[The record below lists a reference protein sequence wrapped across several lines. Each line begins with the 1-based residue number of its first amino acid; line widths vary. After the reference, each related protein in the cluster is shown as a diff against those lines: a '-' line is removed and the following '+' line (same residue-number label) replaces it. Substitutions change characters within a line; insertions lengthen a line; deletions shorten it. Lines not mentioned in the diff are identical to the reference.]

1 MPPPTAPGVPYTL
14 AHTSTPGWDTPWTP
28 KPAAQG
34 PSRPSRPNSSYGFVE
49 EEALPD
55 ENEKRLSGWS
65 RRRKQLRSFILVNT
79 YVPLLFRFIN
89 IAFTGAALGMAIR
102 IRNIELRHDAMGAVG
117 SSPTVVIIF
126 APLTLVHVMAAI
138 YLEYFGRPL
147 GLWRTSA
154 KLAHTLS
161 EVLFICAWSA
171 ALSLCFDNFFTSLIP
186 CASASSTAWYNQLP
200 RPISDVPGLE
210 GTYGDSICDFQLSL
224 ICLVGVGLIAYFYF
238 PDPPGGCDNV
248 IILLSSTCT
257 PQRVFPSILGMPKA
271 SRVRPVAHH
280 SSVKLKKS
288 LTNSNDASTSG
299 VAGLGEVSGSRTL
312 ELQLEPERGP
322 VVQQKK
328 KEKQQEKRQAFLQKL
343 EPSTRQFSKSHER
356 RMKRKARE
364 QLSGGLNDLQS
375 ALASLEEDARG
386 DDSAPAV
393 TIADAEDP
401 QTTAK
406 SKIKPGAIGKGS
418 SAPLSKAQRKRA
430 FELERLRHPLILK
443 NPDFSSNPFQ
453 TIRTH
458 AQNTLLKHDA

>member
-1 MPPPTAPGVPYTL
+1 MSTSPRQRPPSLPSTVSLNHATSLRSFRRPPPPVTAVVTSPPWARDEPPSPKEQTGSIHEGNHATESRISDVASLQSSPDQGASRWWTFTLPRPRQDEDFERLPSTPRERKGFRDLSLGWMPTATSLRESSTFLRREKEKEPENGTPYLSISMPPPAAPAVPYTL
-14 AHTSTPGWDTPWTP
+14 SHTSTPGWDTPWTP

-34 PSRPSRPNSSYGFVE
+34 PSRPSRPNSYGFVE
-49 EEALPD
+49 EVLPD

-224 ICLVGVGLIAYFYF
+224 ICLVGVGLIAY
-238 PDPPGGCDNV
+238 CSNL
-248 IILLSSTCT
+248 IISLY
-257 PQRVFPSILGMPKA
+257 RIFEKVKYHH
-271 SRVRPVAHH
+271 PVQ
-280 SSVKLKKS
+280 
-288 LTNSNDASTSG
+288 NS
-299 VAGLGEVSGSRTL
+299 AGLPR
-312 ELQLEPERGP
+312 P
-322 VVQQKK
+322 
-328 KEKQQEKRQAFLQKL
+328 
-343 EPSTRQFSKSHER
+343 
-356 RMKRKARE
+356 
-364 QLSGGLNDLQS
+364 
-375 ALASLEEDARG
+375 
-386 DDSAPAV
+386 
-393 TIADAEDP
+393 
-401 QTTAK
+401 
-406 SKIKPGAIGKGS
+406 
-418 SAPLSKAQRKRA
+418 
-430 FELERLRHPLILK
+430 
-443 NPDFSSNPFQ
+443 
-453 TIRTH
+453 
-458 AQNTLLKHDA
+458 